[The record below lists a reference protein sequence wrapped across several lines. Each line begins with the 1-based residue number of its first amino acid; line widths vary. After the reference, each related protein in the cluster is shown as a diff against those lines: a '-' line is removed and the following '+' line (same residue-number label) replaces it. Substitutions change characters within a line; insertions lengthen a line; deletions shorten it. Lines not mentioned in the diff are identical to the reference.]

1 MDSRDNHA
9 RSASIS
15 IMLKNLFAYTAGPSV
30 TKEAE
35 HRPCG
40 QFEEN
45 YISFPPLDDTE
56 DAEKPATSTAAIR
69 SANNTIRC

>member
-1 MDSRDNHA
+1 
-9 RSASIS
+9 
-15 IMLKNLFAYTAGPSV
+15 MLKNLFAYTAGPSIV
-30 TKEAE
+30 KEPE
-35 HRPCG
+35 QRPCG

-56 DAEKPATSTAAIR
+56 EAEKPVTSSTAIR